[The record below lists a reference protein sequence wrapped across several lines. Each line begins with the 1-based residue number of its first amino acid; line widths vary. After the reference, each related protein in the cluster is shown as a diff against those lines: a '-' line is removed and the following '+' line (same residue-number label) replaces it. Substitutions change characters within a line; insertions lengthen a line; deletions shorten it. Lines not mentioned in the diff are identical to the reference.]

1 MANLIPIHKGNEK
14 NLIKNYRLISL
25 LSCLEKVCERCIFKY
40 LFNYLRDNK
49 VKSIHQSEFITG
61 DSTVNQL
68 VSIHHEVCMSLEN
81 QNDIQLIFFDIS
93 KAFGKVWHKG
103 LLPKLKCNWYQT

>member
-1 MANLIPIHKGNEK
+1 MANLVPIHKGNEK
-14 NLIKNYRLISL
+14 NLIKNYIPISL
-25 LSCLEKVCERCIFKY
+25 LSC

-49 VKSIHQSEFITG
+49 LKSIHQSGFITG

-68 VSIHHEVCMSLEN
+68 VSIHHGVCMSLEN

-93 KAFGKVWHKG
+93 KAFDKVWHKG
-103 LLPKLKCNWYQT
+103 LLHKLKCMVSNLGPLYQL